1 MKLEI
6 QSQDHVNIYSSSTG
20 HVVIEQVANS
30 GENCL
35 VFIAIQN
42 VDILCK
48 MLQEKKNHAIERR
61 ITFLEK
67 QNAFLT
73 SKAKQ

>member
-6 QSQDHVNIYSSSTG
+6 QSQDHTNIYSASTG
-20 HVVIEQVANS
+20 HVVIEQISS
-30 GENCL
+30 GRDNCL

-42 VDILCK
+42 VDIICK
-48 MLQEKKNHAIERR
+48 MLQEKKHQATERR

-67 QNAFLT
+67 QNSYLI